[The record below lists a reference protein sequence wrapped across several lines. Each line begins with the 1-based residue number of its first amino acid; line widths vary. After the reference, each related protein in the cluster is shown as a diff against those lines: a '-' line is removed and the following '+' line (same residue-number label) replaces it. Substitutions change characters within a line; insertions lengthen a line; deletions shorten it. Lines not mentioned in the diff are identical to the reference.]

1 MAANLTQQVRDV
13 ANVTTAVARGDLS
26 KTITVTARGEI
37 DQLKQTVNNMVA
49 KLNQFSSEVTR
60 VAREVGTEGRLGGQ
74 AKIDGVEGT
83 WKELTD
89 NVNTMADRLTHQVR
103 SIANVTT
110 AISLGDL
117 SQQIEV
123 DAQGEILSLAE
134 TINNMIRRL
143 NNFGNEVCRVAREV
157 GIEGRLG
164 VQADV
169 QDVEGLWKEITSNVN
184 DMANNLTAQVRAFAD
199 ITSGAGDGS
208 FGFITVEASGEM
220 DNLKQQIN
228 SMVINLRASIQKDK
242 QAREAAELANRS
254 KSEFLANMSHEI
266 RTPMNGIIGLSSLTL
281 EEKDGQL
288 NPSQKE
294 NLQTVLVRAVFF
306 DLMAGFGKWIDV
318 DYR

>member
-1 MAANLTQQVRDV
+1 MV
-13 ANVTTAVARGDLS
+13 S
-26 KTITVTARGEI
+26 KLRT
-37 DQLKQTVNNMVA
+37 
-49 KLNQFSSEVTR
+49 FSSEVTR

-74 AKIDGVEGT
+74 AKIEGVEGT

-110 AISLGDL
+110 AVSLGDL

-134 TINNMIRRL
+134 TINNMIGRL

-199 ITSGAGDGS
+199 ITAGASDGM
-208 FGFITVEASGEM
+208 FGLINVEASGEM

-228 SMVINLRASIQKDK
+228 QMVLSLRASIQQDK

-294 NLQTVLVRAVFF
+294 NLQTVLVISFKFKVNSLGSSKFV
-306 DLMAGFGKWIDV
+306 DV

>member
-1 MAANLTQQVRDV
+1 MESNLTQQVRDV

-26 KTITVTARGEI
+26 KTITVTAQGEI

-74 AKIDGVEGT
+74 AKIEDVEGT
-83 WKELTD
+83 WKEL
-89 NVNTMADRLTHQVR
+89 
-103 SIANVTT
+103 
-110 AISLGDL
+110 
-117 SQQIEV
+117 
-123 DAQGEILSLAE
+123 
-134 TINNMIRRL
+134 
-143 NNFGNEVCRVAREV
+143 
-157 GIEGRLG
+157 
-164 VQADV
+164 
-169 QDVEGLWKEITSNVN
+169 TSNVN

-199 ITSGAGDGS
+199 ITSGTGDGT
-208 FGFITVEASGEM
+208 FGLIAVEASGEM

-294 NLQTVLVRAVFF
+294 NLQTVLVSSWCLLF
-306 DLMAGFGKWIDV
+306 LIMTGSGEYINV
-318 DYR
+318 DH

>member
-26 KTITVTARGEI
+26 KTITVTAQGEI

-74 AKIDGVEGT
+74 AKIEGVEGT

-123 DAQGEILSLAE
+123 DAQGSPRSYFSDVGEILSLAE
-134 TINNMIRRL
+134 TINNMILRL

-199 ITSGAGDGS
+199 ITSGTCDGT
-208 FGFITVEASGEM
+208 FGLIAVEASGEM

-228 SMVINLRASIQKDK
+228 SMVINLRASIQQDK

-294 NLQTVLVRAVFF
+294 NLQTVLVHSQVF
-306 DLMAGFGKWIDV
+306 LG
-318 DYR
+318 

>member
-1 MAANLTQQVRDV
+1 
-13 ANVTTAVARGDLS
+13 
-26 KTITVTARGEI
+26 
-37 DQLKQTVNNMVA
+37 MVA

-74 AKIDGVEGT
+74 AKIEGVEGT

-123 DAQGEILSLAE
+123 DAQGSPPSYFSHVGEILSLAE

-199 ITSGAGDGS
+199 ITSGTGDGTFGSNCRRS
-208 FGFITVEASGEM
+208 FW
-220 DNLKQQIN
+220 
-228 SMVINLRASIQKDK
+228 R
-242 QAREAAELANRS
+242 
-254 KSEFLANMSHEI
+254 
-266 RTPMNGIIGLSSLTL
+266 NG
-281 EEKDGQL
+281 
-288 NPSQKE
+288 
-294 NLQTVLVRAVFF
+294 
-306 DLMAGFGKWIDV
+306 
-318 DYR
+318 